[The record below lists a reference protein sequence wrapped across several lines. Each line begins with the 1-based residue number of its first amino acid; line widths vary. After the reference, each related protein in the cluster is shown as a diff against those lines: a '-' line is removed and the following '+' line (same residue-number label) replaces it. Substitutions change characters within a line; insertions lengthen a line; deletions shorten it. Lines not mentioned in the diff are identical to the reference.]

1 MPHANR
7 DNAVNR
13 RRVYRVD
20 ESSGLLRNRAQR
32 VPTNRRFTVLPFFSL
47 PPPHETTV
55 PSLPR
60 RSLSAPSSSFA
71 PEKLEIFNLNRE
83 QMDFSLTNYYQPV
96 RIPALELFR
105 GVFGLHRREEIIV
118 QDFNDFDSFYLNYF
132 NSNKF
137 SIARC
142 LFLSRLRIEPILQ
155 MRVKRVI
162 FYFQIAGNRIS
173 LRGGENWKIRRLIK
187 MRKISNRGLRKQR
200 WSSE

>member
-32 VPTNRRFTVLPFFSL
+32 VPTNRRSTVLPFFPFLLHTKL
-47 PPPHETTV
+47 PC
-55 PSLPR
+55 LPR
-60 RSLSAPSSSFA
+60 RSLSAPSSPSSSFA

-96 RIPALELFR
+96 RIPAFELFR
-105 GVFGLHRREEIIV
+105 GVFGLREEIIV

-132 NSNKF
+132 NSNKS

-155 MRVKRVI
+155 MRVKWVI

>member
-1 MPHANR
+1 MQIGITRLIVDACIESMNR
-7 DNAVNR
+7 PGCCAIVHNACPR
-13 RRVYRVD
+13 TD
-20 ESSGLLRNRAQR
+20 
-32 VPTNRRFTVLPFFSL
+32 VPLFSPFFPFLLHTKL
-47 PPPHETTV
+47 PC
-55 PSLPR
+55 LPR
-60 RSLSAPSSSFA
+60 RSLSAPSSPSSSFA

-96 RIPALELFR
+96 RIPAFELFR
-105 GVFGLHRREEIIV
+105 GVFGLREEIIV

-132 NSNKF
+132 NSNKS

-155 MRVKRVI
+155 MRVKWVI

>member
-32 VPTNRRFTVLPFFSL
+32 VPTNRRSTVLPFFPFL
-47 PPPHETTV
+47 LHTKL

-96 RIPALELFR
+96 RIPAFELFR
-105 GVFGLHRREEIIV
+105 GVFGLREEIIV

-132 NSNKF
+132 NSNKS

-155 MRVKRVI
+155 MRVKWVI